1 MNFKR
6 FSGAILLCSSFFVI
20 NAQDLGNQIFDA
32 NVTIKG
38 YTMMENGGRANSSF
52 SVYTGYMGDT
62 PDTEQHIQLS
72 GNETS
77 YGTIIPAIASL
88 SKFGT
93 LMPLNFHSK
102 DFNFIGGPV
111 RIDST
116 LTVVGESSL
125 QNTLSVFPIKGAP
138 YNVKISADDMT
149 PTISF
154 GGKDRQSIA
163 GKFKGSSFVFSGGP
177 GKFDSVYVKGG
188 VCIVPSPGTPR
199 SLSLTT
205 DNYVPTLSFMGQR
218 DQLCDGKIKAS
229 SFSFSGGP
237 VKFDTMVMIN
247 GECRVYDELFVCPN
261 TQAPLGVSIMS
272 GENYTPTIS
281 FRGPQNSIQRGS
293 IQAST
298 LFIDGKMG
306 IGTNVIDG
314 DVQLQ
319 VAGKI
324 LCKGDFEVASIDASD
339 IKTNDITVKMNDVAD
354 YVFEEGY
361 DLKNL
366 SEVEAYVNANK
377 HLPGIPSAAEIEKDG
392 VSLSKMTNL
401 LLEKVEELTLHM
413 IQLEKENKALK
424 AEVQSLKK

>member
-77 YGTIIPAIASL
+77 YGAIIPAIASL
-88 SKFGT
+88 SKYGT

-102 DFNFIGGPV
+102 DFNFIGGSV

-116 LTVVGESSL
+116 LTVKGECSL
-125 QNTLSVFPIKGAP
+125 QDKVTIFPIKGAP
-138 YNVKISADDMT
+138 CNVRVSADDMT

-154 GGKDRQSIA
+154 GGKDMQSIA
-163 GKFKGSSFVFSGGP
+163 GKFK
-177 GKFDSVYVKGG
+177 
-188 VCIVPSPGTPR
+188 
-199 SLSLTT
+199 
-205 DNYVPTLSFMGQR
+205 
-218 DQLCDGKIKAS
+218 AS
-229 SFSFSGGP
+229 SFSFVGGP
-237 VKFDTMVMIN
+237 TVFDTTVSVQ
-247 GECRVYDELFVCPN
+247 GFLRVYDELFVCPN

-324 LCKGDFEVASIDASD
+324 LCKGDIEVASIDASD

-366 SEVEAYVNANK
+366 SEVEAYVNENK

-424 AEVQSLKK
+424 AEMQNLKK

>member
-20 NAQDLGNQIFDA
+20 NAQDLGSQIFDA
-32 NVTIKG
+32 DVTIKG
-38 YTMMENGGRANSSF
+38 YTLMNNGGIVNGSLA
-52 SVYTGYMGDT
+52 VYTGYVGDT

-77 YGTIIPAIASL
+77 YGGIIPAIASL

-93 LMPLNFHSK
+93 LMPLNLHSK
-102 DFNFIGGPV
+102 DFNFIGGPIRV
-111 RIDST
+111 DST
-116 LTVVGESSL
+116 LTVKGECSL
-125 QNTLSVFPIKGAP
+125 QNTLTVFPIVGAP
-138 YNVKISADDMT
+138 YNVRISADDMT

-154 GGKDRQSIA
+154 GGKDRQFIG
-163 GKFKGSSFVFSGGP
+163 GKF
-177 GKFDSVYVKGG
+177 
-188 VCIVPSPGTPR
+188 
-199 SLSLTT
+199 
-205 DNYVPTLSFMGQR
+205 
-218 DQLCDGKIKAS
+218 KAS
-229 SFSFSGGP
+229 SFSFVGGP
-237 VKFDTMVMIN
+237 VDFDTTVTVQ
-247 GECRVYDELFVCPN
+247 GTCKVLDELFVCPN
-261 TQAPLGVSIMS
+261 IEAPLGVSIMS
-272 GENYTPTIS
+272 GDNYTPTIV
-281 FRGPQNSIQRGS
+281 FQGPKNGIERGS
-293 IQAST
+293 IKAST
-298 LFIDGKMG
+298 LSIDGNVG
-306 IGTNVIDG
+306 IGTSEIAA
-314 DVQLQ
+314 DVKLQ

-324 LCKGDFEVASIDASD
+324 LCKGDIEVASIDASD

-361 DLKNL
+361 NLKNL

>member
-6 FSGAILLCSSFFVI
+6 LSGTIWLCSSFLMLH
-20 NAQDLGNQIFDA
+20 AQGLDEDMIFDA

-38 YTMMENGGRANSSF
+38 YTLMDNGGIVNKSL
-52 SVYTGYMGDT
+52 SVYTGYMGET

-77 YGTIIPAIASL
+77 YGAIIPAIASL

-102 DFNFIGGPV
+102 DFNFIGGSV
-111 RIDST
+111 HMDST
-116 LTVVGESSL
+116 LSVMGECSL
-125 QNTLSVFPIKGAP
+125 QNKLTIFPIKGAP
-138 YNVKISADDMT
+138 YHVRVSAEDMT
-149 PTISF
+149 PTIYF
-154 GGKDRQSIA
+154 GGKNMQSIA
-163 GKFKGSSFVFSGGP
+163 GKFK
-177 GKFDSVYVKGG
+177 
-188 VCIVPSPGTPR
+188 
-199 SLSLTT
+199 
-205 DNYVPTLSFMGQR
+205 
-218 DQLCDGKIKAS
+218 AS
-229 SFSFSGGP
+229 SFSFVGGP
-237 VKFDTMVMIN
+237 VNFDTTVTVRKSF
-247 GECRVYDELFVCPN
+247 RVYDELFVCPN
-261 TQAPLGVSIMS
+261 IEAPLGVSIMS
-272 GENYTPTIS
+272 GDNYTPTIM
-281 FRGPQNSIQRGS
+281 FQGPRNGIERGS
-293 IQAST
+293 IKAST
-298 LFIDGKMG
+298 LSIDGKVG
-306 IGTNVIDG
+306 IGTNEINE

-324 LCKGDFEVASIDASD
+324 LCKGDIEVASIDASD

-366 SEVEAYVNANK
+366 SEVEAYVNENK

-401 LLEKVEELTLHM
+401 LLEKIEELTLHM

-424 AEVQSLKK
+424 AEMESLKK